1 MNNNSISSI
10 TPQKAAKIWVIL
22 TIIILSIYFVVT
34 SLSYSK
40 VDAISIWVLT
50 GISMIYFSTKTQKYL
65 TKKEQIAV
73 VLVGIGICIFS
84 FLNIPLGLGNPPFS
98 IGELSLLLSGIS
110 IIVFG
115 LLAFRTLILPLFFP
129 IIAVLGFEIYELFIR
144 NEDWLLAPLIPPTIT
159 LATGTIR
166 LMGIDASVSG
176 NIISFLSMSG
186 ETVRLAVVSDCT
198 GIWSLGTF
206 TVAFIIVL
214 ATFPEAISKRG
225 VLLILIGYI
234 GTYASN
240 IGRIAI
246 ISLSGYIYGPMGVVE
261 QVHVHTGWILFTA
274 WMVIFWYYFFTRHLG
289 LSFIGKKK
297 QKE

>member
-1 MNNNSISSI
+1 MNTNSISI
-10 TPQKAAKIWVIL
+10 VTPQKTAKIWVIL
-22 TIIILSIYFVVT
+22 MIITLFIYFAVT

-50 GISMIYFSTKTQKYL
+50 CISMIYFSTKTQKYL
-65 TKKEQIAV
+65 SKNEQI
-73 VLVGIGICIFS
+73 LVILAGIGICIFS
-84 FLNIPLGLGNPPFS
+84 FLNIPLGLGNPPYS

-115 LLAFRTLILPLFFP
+115 FLAFRTLILPLLFP
-129 IIAVLGFEIYELFIR
+129 IIAVLGFEIYELFVR
-144 NEDWLLAPLIPPTIT
+144 HEDWLLAPLIPPTIT
-159 LATGTIR
+159 LATAVVR
-166 LMGIDASVSG
+166 LMGIDATISG
-176 NIISFLSMSG
+176 NIISFISMSG
-186 ETVRLAVVSDCT
+186 ETIRLAVVSDCT

-206 TVAFIIVL
+206 AVACIIVL
-214 ATFPEAISKRG
+214 ATFPEAITKRG
-225 VLLILIGYI
+225 GLLILIGLI

-246 ISLSGYIYGPMGVVE
+246 IALSGYIFGPEGVVE

-274 WMVIFWYYFFTRHLG
+274 WMLIFWYYFFTRHLG
-289 LSFIGKKK
+289 FSFFGKKK